1 MENREIAKIFYEISE
16 ILRFQGE
23 DFKSRAYFMAAR
35 KLEKIDNLRDYYEK
49 NELEKIPG
57 IGKNLAK
64 KIVEYFETGKISH
77 LEKIKKELPEGMD
90 QLLAI
95 PGVGPKTA
103 LFLYKELNIRSLS
116 DLETSIKKH
125 EIMKIK
131 GEKLEKNLERGLEI
145 LKTKKERIL
154 LSEAFEI
161 VKELSGIIK
170 NFEVAGSFRRR
181 KETIG
186 DLDIILTKIDEASLK
201 DFQILAKGE
210 KKITAIY
217 KNIHI
222 DFRIVKNEEMGS
234 SLQYFTG
241 NKEHNIR
248 LRRIAQKKGYKLN
261 EYGLFDEH
269 NRININEKDIYE
281 ILGMEWIPPELRENT
296 GEIEAALQRKLPE
309 LIDIKDIKGDL
320 HIHTK
325 WSDGLDSIENVVKK
339 AKELNYE
346 YIAITDHSPTVPAGN
361 GLSEEKLLKQWDIL
375 ESYDNVLKGVEC
387 DILKNGALA
396 YEDRVLEKADFVIA
410 SVHMFV
416 PKTETILK
424 AMENENVDAIG
435 HPTGRFIGVTD
446 GYDLDMEKIFE
457 KATETNTALEINA
470 YPKRLDLKDI
480 YIRKA
485 KEYGA
490 KFVIGTD
497 SHNVEEMDNFIFGVY
512 NARRGWAE
520 KKDILNCLDL
530 KELKRYVYSL

>member
-116 DLETSIKKH
+116 DLETSIKNH

-269 NRININEKDIYE
+269 NRININERDIYE

>member
-1 MENREIAKIFYEISE
+1 MENIEIAKIFYEISE

-35 KLEKIDNLRDYYEK
+35 KLEKIGNLRDYYEK

-116 DLETSIKKH
+116 DLETSIKNH

-181 KETIG
+181 KETVG

-261 EYGLFDEH
+261 EYGLFEGN
-269 NRININEKDIYE
+269 NRININERDIYE

>member
-16 ILRFQGE
+16 ILRFRGE

-116 DLETSIKKH
+116 DLETSIKNH

-131 GEKLEKNLERGLEI
+131 GEKLEKNLGRGLEI

>member
-23 DFKSRAYFMAAR
+23 DFKSRAYFRAAR
-35 KLEKIDNLRDYYEK
+35 KLEKIKNLREYHEK

-64 KIVEYFETGKISH
+64 KIVEYFETGKISY
-77 LEKIKKELPEGMD
+77 LEKIKKELPEGTD
-90 QLLAI
+90 RLLTI
-95 PGVGPKTA
+95 PGIGPKTA

-116 DLETSIKKH
+116 DLEKSIKNH

-131 GEKLEKNLERGLEI
+131 GEKLEKNLERGLKI
-145 LKTKKERIL
+145 VKTKKERIL

-161 VKELSGIIK
+161 VEELSGMIK

-181 KETIG
+181 KETVG

-201 DFQILAKGE
+201 DFQILARGE

-261 EYGLFDEH
+261 EYGLFEGN

-281 ILGMEWIPPELRENT
+281 KLGMEWISPELRENT
-296 GEIEAALQRKLPE
+296 GEIETALERKLPK

-346 YIAITDHSPTVPAGN
+346 YIAITDHSPTIPAGN
-361 GLSEEKLLKQWDIL
+361 GLSEEKLLEQWDIL
-375 ESYDNVLKGVEC
+375 ESHDNVLKGVEC

-435 HPTGRFIGVTD
+435 HPTGKFIGVTD

-457 KATETNTALEINA
+457 KAAETNTALEINA

-480 YIRKA
+480 YIKKA
-485 KEYGA
+485 KEYGV
-490 KFVIGTD
+490 KFIIGTD

-530 KELKRYVYSL
+530 KELKRYVHNL

>member
-1 MENREIAKIFYEISE
+1 MENIEIAKIFYEISE
-16 ILRFQGE
+16 ILKLKGE
-23 DFKSRAYFMAAR
+23 DFKSRAYFNAAR
-35 KLEKIDNLRDYYEK
+35 RIERIDELREFYEK

-64 KIVEYFETGKISH
+64 KIIEYFETGKISY
-77 LEKIKKELPEGMD
+77 LEKIKKELPEGIEE
-90 QLLAI
+90 LLKI

-103 LFLYKELNIRSLS
+103 LFLYRELRIKSLE
-116 DLETSIKKH
+116 DLERAIESH
-125 EIMKIK
+125 EIRRVKT
-131 GEKLEKNLERGLEI
+131 EKLERNLERGLKI
-145 LKTKKERIL
+145 LKTGKKRIL
-154 LSEAFEI
+154 LSEAFKI
-161 VKELSGIIK
+161 VEKLSGIIK

-186 DLDIILTKIDEASLK
+186 DLDIILTEIEPNSLR

-222 DFRIVKNEEMGS
+222 DFRIVKKEEYGA

-241 NKEHNIR
+241 SKEHNIR

-261 EYGLFDEH
+261 EYGLFEG
-269 NRININEKDIYE
+269 NRRVAITEEDIYKK
-281 ILGMEWIPPELRENT
+281 LGMPWIPPELRENM
-296 GEIEAALQRKLPE
+296 GEIEAAMKNRLPE
-309 LIDIKDIKGDL
+309 IVDLRDIKGDL

>member
-16 ILRFQGE
+16 ILRFRGE

-116 DLETSIKKH
+116 DLETSIKNH

-269 NRININEKDIYE
+269 NRININERDIYE

>member
-1 MENREIAKIFYEISE
+1 MENIEIAKIFYEISE

-35 KLEKIDNLRDYYEK
+35 KLEKIGNLRDYYEK

-116 DLETSIKKH
+116 DLETSIKNH

-161 VKELSGIIK
+161 VKELSGMIK

-261 EYGLFDEH
+261 EYGLFEGN
-269 NRININEKDIYE
+269 NRININERDIYE

>member
-16 ILRFQGE
+16 ILRFRGE

-116 DLETSIKKH
+116 DLETSIKNH

-261 EYGLFDEH
+261 EYGLFEGN

-470 YPKRLDLKDI
+470 CPKRLDLKDI

>member
-1 MENREIAKIFYEISE
+1 MENIEIAKIFYEISE

-116 DLETSIKKH
+116 DLETSIKNH

-181 KETIG
+181 KETVG

>member
-1 MENREIAKIFYEISE
+1 MENIEIAKIFYEISE

-35 KLEKIDNLRDYYEK
+35 KLEKIGNLRDYYEK

-116 DLETSIKKH
+116 DLETSIKNH

-181 KETIG
+181 KETVG

-261 EYGLFDEH
+261 EYGLFEGN
-269 NRININEKDIYE
+269 NRININERDIYE

-296 GEIEAALQRKLPE
+296 GEIETALQRKLPK

>member
-1 MENREIAKIFYEISE
+1 MENIEIAKIFYEISE

-35 KLEKIDNLRDYYEK
+35 KLEKIGNLRDYYEK

-116 DLETSIKKH
+116 DLETSIKNH

-161 VKELSGIIK
+161 VKELSGMIK

-181 KETIG
+181 KETVG

-261 EYGLFDEH
+261 EYGLFEGN

-296 GEIEAALQRKLPE
+296 GEIETALQRKLPE

>member
-1 MENREIAKIFYEISE
+1 MENIEIAKIFYEISE

-77 LEKIKKELPEGMD
+77 LEKIKKELPESMD

-116 DLETSIKKH
+116 DLETSIKNH

-161 VKELSGIIK
+161 VKELSGMIK

-181 KETIG
+181 KETVG

-261 EYGLFDEH
+261 EYGLFEGN
-269 NRININEKDIYE
+269 NRININERDIYE

>member
-116 DLETSIKKH
+116 DLETSIKNH

>member
-35 KLEKIDNLRDYYEK
+35 KLEKIGNLRDYYEK

-181 KETIG
+181 KETVG

-261 EYGLFDEH
+261 EYGLFEGN
-269 NRININEKDIYE
+269 NRININERDIYE

-296 GEIEAALQRKLPE
+296 GEIETALQRKLPKV
-309 LIDIKDIKGDL
+309 IDIKDIKGDL

>member
-1 MENREIAKIFYEISE
+1 MENIEIAKIFYEISE

-35 KLEKIDNLRDYYEK
+35 KLEKIGNLRDYYEK

-116 DLETSIKKH
+116 DLETSIKNH

-261 EYGLFDEH
+261 EYGLFEGN
-269 NRININEKDIYE
+269 NRININERDIYE

-296 GEIEAALQRKLPE
+296 GEIETALQRKLPK

>member
-1 MENREIAKIFYEISE
+1 MENIEIAKIFYEISE

-35 KLEKIDNLRDYYEK
+35 KLEKIKNLRDYYEK

-116 DLETSIKKH
+116 DLETSIKNH

-261 EYGLFDEH
+261 EYGLFEGN
-269 NRININEKDIYE
+269 NRININERDIYE

>member
-1 MENREIAKIFYEISE
+1 MENIEIAKIFYEISE

-296 GEIEAALQRKLPE
+296 GEIEAALQRKLPK

>member
-1 MENREIAKIFYEISE
+1 MENIEIAKIFYEISE
-16 ILRFQGE
+16 ILRFRGE

-116 DLETSIKKH
+116 DLETSIKNH

-296 GEIEAALQRKLPE
+296 GEIETALQRKLPK

-520 KKDILNCLDL
+520 KKDILNCQDL

>member
-23 DFKSRAYFMAAR
+23 DFKSRAYFRAAR
-35 KLEKIDNLRDYYEK
+35 KLEKIDNLREYYEK

-64 KIVEYFETGKISH
+64 KIAEYFETGKISH
-77 LEKIKKELPEGMD
+77 LGKIKKELPEGID
-90 QLLAI
+90 QLLTI
-95 PGVGPKTA
+95 PGIGPKTA
-103 LFLYKELNIRSLS
+103 LFLYKDLNIKSLS
-116 DLETSIKKH
+116 DLEKSIKNH
-125 EIMKIK
+125 DIMKIK
-131 GEKLEKNLERGLEI
+131 GEKLEKNLERGLKI
-145 LKTKKERIL
+145 MKTKKGRIL

-161 VKELSGIIK
+161 VKELSGMIK

-181 KETIG
+181 KETVG

-222 DFRIVKNEEMGS
+222 DFRIVKDEERGS

-241 NKEHNIR
+241 NKDHNIR

-261 EYGLFDEH
+261 EYGLFEK
-269 NRININEKDIYE
+269 NKRININEKDIYE
-281 ILGMEWIPPELRENT
+281 KLGMQWISPELRENN
-296 GEIEAALQRKLPE
+296 GEIEAALERKLPK
-309 LIDIKDIKGDL
+309 LVDINDIKGDL

-346 YIAITDHSPTVPAGN
+346 YIAITDHSPTVPEGN

-375 ESYDNVLKGVEC
+375 ESYDSVLKGVEC

-410 SVHMFV
+410 SVHMFI

-435 HPTGRFIGVTD
+435 HPTGRLIGIKRE
-446 GYDLDMEKIFE
+446 YDLDMEKMFE

-470 YPKRLDLKDI
+470 YPKRLDLKDT
-480 YIRKA
+480 YIKKA
-485 KEYGA
+485 KEYGV
-490 KFVIGTD
+490 KFAIGTD
-497 SHNVEEMDNFIFGVY
+497 SHDVEEMDNLIFGVY
-512 NARRGWAE
+512 NARRGWTE
-520 KKDILNCLDL
+520 KKDILNCLGL
-530 KELKRYVYSL
+530 KELKRYVHGL

>member
-1 MENREIAKIFYEISE
+1 MENIEIAKIFYEISE

-35 KLEKIDNLRDYYEK
+35 KLEKIKNLREYYEK
-49 NELEKIPG
+49 NDLEKIPG

-217 KNIHI
+217 KNIPI

-530 KELKRYVYSL
+530 KELKRYVYGL